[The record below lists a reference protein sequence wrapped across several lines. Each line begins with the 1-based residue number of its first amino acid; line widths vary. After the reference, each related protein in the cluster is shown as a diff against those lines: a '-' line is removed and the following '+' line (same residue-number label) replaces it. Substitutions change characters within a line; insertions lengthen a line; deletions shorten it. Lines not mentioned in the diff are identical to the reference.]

1 MISKNYRKD
10 LDRILDRGIN
20 YFDAKRMLIKR
31 MEQVKT
37 IDIKYNYENR
47 KKYCG
52 MCSTEIVS
60 ENDYIIE
67 ETNYVCFVWYQCSNC
82 QEINLLVS

>member
-1 MISKNYRKD
+1 MMSKNYRND
-10 LDRILDRGIN
+10 FDRIMKRGIN

-37 IDIKYNYENR
+37 VDIKYNYENR

-52 MCSTEIVS
+52 KCGTEIVS
-60 ENDYIIE
+60 KNDYIIE

-82 QEINLLVS
+82 QEVNLLVN